1 MAGGMAHDVNQ
12 TLTLIAGHAE
22 LGLHALGDEPIDLA
36 RAREALEAIGR
47 AAVVGADVTRR
58 LLVSGH
64 DEAVARLDLVD
75 LTELMRE
82 VARFTSPR
90 WRTGAAAEG
99 RTIRL
104 VIEAEA
110 GPPDASAQSGAGD
123 TAARLGRLAGRGS
136 TAGPR
141 GRRRAH
147 RCRHPGAVDRRR
159 GPARRGRRVGRRG
172 AAAIGA
178 RAVRRGDHRP
188 AA

>member
-22 LGLHALGDEPIDLA
+22 LGLHRLGDDPIDLA

-64 DEAVARLDLVD
+64 DEAVAPLDVVD

-99 RTIRL
+99 RAVRL
-104 VIEAEA
+104 VIEAEDDPQA
-110 GPPDASAQSGAGD
+110 
-123 TAARLGRLAGRGS
+123 RGS
-136 TAGPR
+136 AADLREALTNLIFNAVDALPR
-141 GRRRAH
+141 GGTIRLRAM
-147 RCRHPGAVDRRR
+147 R
-159 GPARRGRRVGRRG
+159 
-172 AAAIGA
+172 
-178 RAVRRGDHRP
+178 
-188 AA
+188 